1 MKNKITNEQL
11 LDCLTQGQELI
22 TTHGMND
29 LRSTLKNR
37 GYGSQITP
45 LDIED
50 VMKIAENL
58 VEKNQALWKHS
69 NWLQMTLQGLIDA
82 GEPLTLIVNWDT
94 IDQTLENTTD
104 EEQEEFVKLS
114 REYASEQGWRFDT
127 IRNIQKPAFFLSI
140 DGETILPDQEDET
153 TYHFCRICEQL
164 TA

>member
-1 MKNKITNEQL
+1 MSNKITNEQL

-22 TTHGMND
+22 TTHGMHD

-69 NWLQMTLQGLIDA
+69 NWLEITLQGLIDA
-82 GEPLTLIVNWDT
+82 GEPLTLIVNCDA
-94 IDQTLENTTD
+94 L
-104 EEQEEFVKLS
+104 VKHLKTQQMKNKKNS
-114 REYASEQGWRFDT
+114 
-127 IRNIQKPAFFLSI
+127 
-140 DGETILPDQEDET
+140 
-153 TYHFCRICEQL
+153 
-164 TA
+164 